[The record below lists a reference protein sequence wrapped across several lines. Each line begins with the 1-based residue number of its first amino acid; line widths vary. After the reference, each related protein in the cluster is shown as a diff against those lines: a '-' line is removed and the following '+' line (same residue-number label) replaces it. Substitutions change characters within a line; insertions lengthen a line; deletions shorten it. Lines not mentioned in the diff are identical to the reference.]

1 MVHVDHGAVGDDRR
15 HGVALYPHGQLR
27 AGRYVAGDRYQLI
40 VLAEHRR
47 GKARGGGGR
56 VQRDDP
62 PLGGGCGG
70 AQVVSHFGQ
79 RVHQRVDGLAPGQG
93 QIPVFGQQTALL
105 VTVAAGDGAVAAPVQ
120 IVGLSLQ
127 RVKQPQEHLLLG
139 GADARLV
146 VAHGGYGHSQ
156 SVGQRLPGQP
166 QLLPPPP
173 HLLTKR
179 HAAHLLDKYRLLLT
193 VYYAGFLVLS
203 RDNHKKLVIFD
214 LTSQVSCDT
223 VASSTSFLVLKG
235 GCHKNAVAWRRWIQ
249 TAAEGAA
256 KNEKSTP
263 ERALLRRAGP
273 LLSGRAHDR
282 YRGVD
287 NKNTDRLKG

>member
-1 MVHVDHGAVGDDRR
+1 
-15 HGVALYPHGQLR
+15 
-27 AGRYVAGDRYQLI
+27 
-40 VLAEHRR
+40 
-47 GKARGGGGR
+47 
-56 VQRDDP
+56 
-62 PLGGGCGG
+62 
-70 AQVVSHFGQ
+70 
-79 RVHQRVDGLAPGQG
+79 
-93 QIPVFGQQTALL
+93 
-105 VTVAAGDGAVAAPVQ
+105 
-120 IVGLSLQ
+120 
-127 RVKQPQEHLLLG
+127 
-139 GADARLV
+139 
-146 VAHGGYGHSQ
+146 
-156 SVGQRLPGQP
+156 
-166 QLLPPPP
+166 
-173 HLLTKR
+173 LLTKR

-223 VASSTSFLVLKG
+223 VASSTSFLVLEG

-273 LLSGRAHDR
+273 LLSGCAHDR